1 MVLDLSVKDSFEL
14 ITSESKKLQQTVE
27 AISKI
32 PEKNIPDI
40 INLYYQVVMVQT
52 LAKKLKND
60 FESFDKSEHKKLSDK
75 IDEIE
80 KYLVDNFTKSLHP
93 EILTQLTNSIQ
104 NSIENLKLLGQ
115 NSERRQIEFKD
126 KTENLIKSLEVDETL
141 GQLLVSEGLQ
151 SIDEISQSNPEDITK
166 IEGIDEATAQELID
180 RSKENLIKEKEE
192 ISKRLKELGVEE
204 SLINL
209 KGITQGMLVLLGQR
223 NIKKLIDF
231 ADLSSDELIGGY
243 DEIKGKKIR
252 IEGFLEEF
260 SLSREEADQLIMAAR
275 EIAYK

>member
-60 FESFDKSEHKKLSDK
+60 FEFFDKSEHKKLSDK

-104 NSIENLKLLGQ
+104 NSTENLKLLGK
-115 NSERRQIEFKD
+115 NSEQ
-126 KTENLIKSLEVDETL
+126 KTKET
-141 GQLLVSEGLQ
+141 
-151 SIDEISQSNPEDITK
+151 I
-166 IEGIDEATAQELID
+166 
-180 RSKENLIKEKEE
+180 EKEA
-192 ISKRLKELGVEE
+192 LLYKELRELMSTKEFVEQYE
-204 SLINL
+204 IGL
-209 KGITQGMLVLLGQR
+209 K
-223 NIKKLIDF
+223 D
-231 ADLSSDELIGGY
+231 D
-243 DEIKGKKIR
+243 
-252 IEGFLEEF
+252 
-260 SLSREEADQLIMAAR
+260 
-275 EIAYK
+275 

>member
-60 FESFDKSEHKKLSDK
+60 FEFFDKSEHKKLSDK

-80 KYLVDNFTKSLHP
+80 KHLVDNFTKSLHP

-104 NSIENLKLLGQ
+104 NSTENLKLLGK
-115 NSERRQIEFKD
+115 NSEQ
-126 KTENLIKSLEVDETL
+126 KTKET
-141 GQLLVSEGLQ
+141 
-151 SIDEISQSNPEDITK
+151 I
-166 IEGIDEATAQELID
+166 
-180 RSKENLIKEKEE
+180 EKEA
-192 ISKRLKELGVEE
+192 LLYKELRELMSTKEFVEQYE
-204 SLINL
+204 IGL
-209 KGITQGMLVLLGQR
+209 K
-223 NIKKLIDF
+223 D
-231 ADLSSDELIGGY
+231 D
-243 DEIKGKKIR
+243 
-252 IEGFLEEF
+252 
-260 SLSREEADQLIMAAR
+260 
-275 EIAYK
+275 